1 MDKTQAINLQKELAK
16 KVISKNRLP
25 SKIKTICGV
34 DVSYKDNKAYC
45 SAVILDKKSLSIIEL
60 KNSSCTV
67 SVSYIPGL
75 FMLRETK
82 PILLTIKKLQE
93 NFDVL
98 LVDGHGVLHPRNCG
112 LACYVGLKLDKPVIG
127 IAKKLLCGEI
137 QPDSKIT
144 LDGKILGHEIIN
156 KKTIYVSV
164 GHKISLHT
172 AKKIVKEM
180 IRDNNWYPEPLRIA
194 DQNSKRFRKSQSRE
208 SLFLDLFY

>member
-1 MDKTQAINLQKELAK
+1 MDKTQAINLQKELVK

-60 KNSSCTV
+60 KNSSCKV
-67 SVSYIPGL
+67 SASYIPGL

-82 PILLTIKKLQE
+82 PILLTIKKLRE

-172 AKKIVKEM
+172 AKKIVNEI

-194 DQNSKRFRKSQSRE
+194 DQNSKRFRKSQSRD
-208 SLFLDLFY
+208 SLFLDPFY